1 MKKVKVIVDSLTLHG
16 KALKKGKEI
25 SLENKEAET
34 LIKSG
39 AVEEVVIKTEAK
51 KEEKK

>member
-1 MKKVKVIVDSLTLHG
+1 MKKVVVKVDSLTLHG

-39 AVEEVVIKTEAK
+39 AVEEVKVETK